1 MASALGSN
9 LRGLY
14 TVTSRRQIVQR
25 PLPIGILY
33 WAIRPC
39 RTNRWAPF
47 FVHYWLGL
55 ILSFITTSFLSCLHS
70 NGLVQILYRSRLSTK
85 FVQDRLLHI
94 QDAAFKILPMPF
106 SSIPGVYK
114 ECSAWKNHL
123 VKFTKA
129 AFGYDNS
136 VSLQTDDAGHVGAAV
151 LGHVACVVGLQTN
164 DVRGNWKGL

>member
-85 FVQDRLLHI
+85 FVQDCLLHI
-94 QDAAFKILPMPF
+94 QDAAYKILPMPF

-129 AFGYDNS
+129 PFSYHERRWFAN
-136 VSLQTDDAGHVGAAV
+136 QRRR
-151 LGHVACVVGLQTN
+151 Q
-164 DVRGNWKGL
+164 RGPSRRFANLRCCRNRKQL